1 MEQGTAARGFGSA
14 GAKNP
19 ILLLAEGL
27 APFLPAALGHVSV
40 LSMLKSPLTP
50 AKLLAASVGT
60 MSGASRNVTLCV
72 VLVAACLATPVAG
85 RAQDAS
91 IAPCQLCSTTPSEV
105 LNAAPAAPLRLQVE
119 TRLDFDKVVFEGN
132 GSAMLVLSP
141 NGTVQLS
148 GATAAGARAMPGSVT
163 VRGEPGRAVRIDLPK
178 RVLLFGDGN
187 GSISIDSLTTD
198 LPSFPRIGPDGTLSF
213 RFGGDLRLGG
223 ESDGAFRGS
232 IDIVVD
238 YL

>member
-1 MEQGTAARGFGSA
+1 ML
-14 GAKNP
+14 GACRY
-19 ILLLAEGL
+19 
-27 APFLPAALGHVSV
+27 VS
-40 LSMLKSPLTP
+40 LF
-50 AKLLAASVGT
+50 A
-60 MSGASRNVTLCV
+60 
-72 VLVAACLATPVAG
+72 VLVAAGVLAPAPG
-85 RAQDAS
+85 WAQEAS
-91 IAPCQLCSTTPSEV
+91 IAPCLLCSTKSSEL
-105 LNAAPAAPLRLQVE
+105 LNAPPAEPLRLQVE

-141 NGTVQLS
+141 NGAVQLT

-163 VRGEPGRAVRIDLPK
+163 IRGEPGRAVRVDLPG

-187 GSISIDSLTTD
+187 GTISIDSLTTD
-198 LPSFPRIGPDGTLSF
+198 LPSFPRIGADGTLSF

>member
-1 MEQGTAARGFGSA
+1 MSGACRNVSFFAVLIAAG
-14 GAKNP
+14 
-19 ILLLAEGL
+19 GL
-27 APFLPAALGHVSV
+27 APAP
-40 LSMLKSPLTP
+40 
-50 AKLLAASVGT
+50 
-60 MSGASRNVTLCV
+60 
-72 VLVAACLATPVAG
+72 G
-85 RAQDAS
+85 RTQDAP
-91 IAPCQLCSTTPSEV
+91 IAPCLLCGTTPSDI
-105 LNAAPAAPLRLQVE
+105 LKAPPAEPLRLQVE
-119 TRLDFDKVVFEGN
+119 TRLDFDKVVFEGM
-132 GSAMLVLSP
+132 GSASLVLSP

-178 RVLLFGDGN
+178 KVLLFGDN

-223 ESDGAFRGS
+223 EGDGAFRGS

>member
-1 MEQGTAARGFGSA
+1 MP
-14 GAKNP
+14 GACRY
-19 ILLLAEGL
+19 LRTFA
-27 APFLPAALGHVSV
+27 
-40 LSMLKSPLTP
+40 
-50 AKLLAASVGT
+50 
-60 MSGASRNVTLCV
+60 
-72 VLVAACLATPVAG
+72 VLVAAGVLAPAPG
-85 RAQDAS
+85 QAQEAS
-91 IAPCQLCSTTPSEV
+91 VAPCLLCSAKPSEL
-105 LNAAPAAPLRLQVE
+105 LNAPPAAPLRLEVE

-141 NGTVQLS
+141 NGAVQLT

-163 VRGEPGRAVRIDLPK
+163 IRGQPGRAVRIDLPG

-187 GSISIDSLTTD
+187 GTISIDSLTTD
-198 LPSFPRIGPDGTLSF
+198 LPSFPRIGADGTLSF